1 MQRLTSPV
9 ILLIGFVL
17 VLLLSQFQWSENL
30 NHYSFDFLIGS
41 TKLTSNNNN
50 IVVIGIDDNSLN
62 RFEDPLVLWHKYL
75 ATIIDGVAGSGAKAV
90 ALDIIPSISLDQLAP
105 ELDRGLIQAMKKSR
119 DKGTPVYLGF
129 KAAANG
135 PIPHRKFIFASS
147 GMGFLNL
154 QLDSDRRV
162 RKQKP
167 YLTGKDGRKTPAL
180 SSMMYKLEAP
190 VSTDSLP
197 NEIYIDYRLSM
208 PSVISFEKAYDLI
221 ADQKMETLESLFK
234 DKLVFIGAT
243 SFNLFDIYSI
253 PVKLP
258 QTGHD
263 QLAGVMIHSMST
275 ATLLSG
281 SLLRDV
287 PAIMVWSITLLLS
300 LISGVLFLSLSP
312 KRAVIMIAGL
322 LALTLAGT
330 FRAFLSFWVMPV
342 TLPVFALL
350 IPGLIAGTYKYSV
363 EYNQFRR
370 LQHYFKSYVNEDVM
384 QNIIDNPS
392 LISLEGQHVVVSVM
406 FADIRNFTTIS
417 EQMNPKDVVTGLNC
431 YFAEMT
437 KSVIGAGGYLNRY
450 MGDGVLAIFGDPQ
463 RLPGDGA
470 LAAVQCGTSML
481 KNLERLN
488 ESGIFPGVSEK
499 LKIGIGIH
507 TGEVIAGNIGCY
519 EKMDYSVIGDT
530 VNLASRIETAT
541 KKYNIPLLISEATY
555 AIVKDKVEARFVS
568 KAKIKGR
575 VQEVKLYEILS
586 IKGRNI

>member
-1 MQRLTSPV
+1 MQKMTSPV

-17 VLLLSQFQWSENL
+17 VLLLSQLQWSDNL
-30 NHYSFDFLIGS
+30 SHYAFDFLIGS
-41 TKLTSNNNN
+41 TKPTSNNNN
-50 IVVIGIDDNSLN
+50 IIVIGIDDKSLA

-75 ATIIDGVAGSGAKAV
+75 AAIIDGAAESGAKAV

-105 ELDRGLIQAMKKSR
+105 ELDRRLIQAMKKSR

-129 KAAANG
+129 KASANG
-135 PIPHRKFIFASS
+135 PAPHRKFIFASS

-154 QLDSDRRV
+154 QPDSDRRV
-162 RKQKP
+162 RKQKLF
-167 YLTGKDGRKTPAL
+167 LTGKNGRKTPAL
-180 SSMMYKLEAP
+180 SVLMYGSDVP
-190 VSTDSLP
+190 VSMYSLP
-197 NEIYIDYRLSM
+197 NDIYIDYRLPM
-208 PSVISFEKAYDLI
+208 PSVISFEKVYDLI
-221 ADQKMETLESLFK
+221 ADQDVETLESLFK

-243 SFNLFDIYSI
+243 SFNLPDMYSI

-258 QTGHD
+258 QTGQD
-263 QLAGVMIHSMST
+263 RLAGVMIHSMST
-275 ATLLSG
+275 ATLLPG

-287 PAIMVWSITLLLS
+287 PPIMIWSIALLLS
-300 LISGVLFLSLSP
+300 LISGVLFLSMSP
-312 KRAVIMIAGL
+312 GKAVIMIAVL
-322 LALTLAGT
+322 LVLTLAGT
-330 FRAFLSFWVMPV
+330 YRAFLSFWVMPV

-350 IPGLIAGTYKYSV
+350 IPGLISGTYKYSV

-406 FADIRNFTTIS
+406 FTDIRNFTTIS
-417 EQMNPKDVVTGLNC
+417 EKMNPKDVVTGLNR

-437 KSVIGAGGYLNRY
+437 RSVIEAGGYLNRY

-470 LAAVQCGTSML
+470 MAAVQCGISML
-481 KNLERLN
+481 KNLEKLN

-507 TGEVIAGNIGCY
+507 TGDVIAGNIGCY

-541 KKYNIPLLISEATY
+541 KKYDIPLLISEATY
-555 AIVKDKVEARFVS
+555 AIVKERVEARFVS
-568 KAKIKGR
+568 ETKIKGR
-575 VQEVKLYEILS
+575 AQEVKLYEILS
-586 IKGRNI
+586 MKRGNI